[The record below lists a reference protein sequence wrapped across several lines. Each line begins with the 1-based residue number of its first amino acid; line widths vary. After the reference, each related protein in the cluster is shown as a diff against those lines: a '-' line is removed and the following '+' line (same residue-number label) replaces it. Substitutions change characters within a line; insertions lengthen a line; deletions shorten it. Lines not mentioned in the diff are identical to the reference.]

1 MHIFFVMLD
10 VLEFSA
16 GISGDF
22 CVLQVLNFFFAL
34 CKAWL
39 RVIYR
44 RVYFDN
50 WSLMY
55 FSSTVCRMAL

>member
-1 MHIFFVMLD
+1 MHILFGMLD

-16 GISGDF
+16 GISSDF
-22 CVLQVLNFFFAL
+22 CVLQVLNFFLTL

-44 RVYFDN
+44 RVSFDN

-55 FSSTVCRMAL
+55 FSSTVCCMAL